1 MREYEDYIR
10 IMLKDGDRENI
21 QRRMK
26 EAGIINMSAYIR
38 KMAIDGLVVNLD
50 LSDLKEVSRLMR
62 IETNNM
68 NQVAKRMN
76 ETGNIYLID
85 IKESQDRLDEV
96 IGLLK
101 DIKGRLSSIS

>member
-1 MREYEDYIR
+1 MREYDDYIR

>member
-1 MREYEDYIR
+1 
-10 IMLKDGDRENI
+10 
-21 QRRMK
+21 
-26 EAGIINMSAYIR
+26 MSAYIR